1 MNYPRHPLSK
11 LRVFEFLPQIPNNI
25 LDTKKEEQM
34 KKSRDY
40 REKSGDPLED
50 RETRISKK
58 RPSGTVAW
66 SKGEIHP

>member
-1 MNYPRHPLSK
+1 
-11 LRVFEFLPQIPNNI
+11 
-25 LDTKKEEQM
+25 M